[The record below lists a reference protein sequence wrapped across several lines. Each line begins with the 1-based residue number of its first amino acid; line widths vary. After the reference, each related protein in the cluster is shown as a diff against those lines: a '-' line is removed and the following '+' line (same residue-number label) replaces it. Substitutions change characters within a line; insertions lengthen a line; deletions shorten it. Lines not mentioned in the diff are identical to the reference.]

1 MDRKK
6 TWVDNPTKK
15 QAIVIFCF
23 WLTSLVL
30 LLIAMPDIFTER
42 PVKKNYVALWLLLFS
57 STITMI
63 PVVRNYLK
71 NKKETNKSNNE
82 P

>member
-1 MDRKK
+1 MNRKK

-15 QAIVIFCF
+15 QTIVIFCF

-30 LLIAMPDIFTER
+30 LLIAMSDIFTER